1 MHSWSS
7 GARKSRSGDALG
19 GVQSPL
25 WEQRN
30 DETRLRRS
38 CFCRM
43 ALSSRKTHQSCLIT
57 ADYELGG
64 DVLKRAKH
72 NIRSV
77 DAGEATV
84 ADPSTIPTGTQLVIQ
99 RLIIVAIQATAARPF
114 CCCCAGLSLNNNNNN
129 NNNKSLVPDS
139 GSSCSDR
146 ARPRLVH
153 SMYSPYLDQ
162 RSNVLT
168 AVGSSQRAW

>member
-99 RLIIVAIQATAARPF
+99 NIAVETDAIPVANAQHDPPSDHQAFDDSRDSNT
-114 CCCCAGLSLNNNNNN
+114 SL
-129 NNNKSLVPDS
+129 L
-139 GSSCSDR
+139 R
-146 ARPRLVH
+146 ETIRPR
-153 SMYSPYLDQ
+153 Q
-162 RSNVLT
+162 RDPSAA
-168 AVGSSQRAW
+168 AVQALAE

>member
-1 MHSWSS
+1 
-7 GARKSRSGDALG
+7 
-19 GVQSPL
+19 
-25 WEQRN
+25 
-30 DETRLRRS
+30 
-38 CFCRM
+38 M

-99 RLIIVAIQATAARPF
+99 NIAVDTVAIPVANAQHDPPKLP
-114 CCCCAGLSLNNNNNN
+114 AG
-129 NNNKSLVPDS
+129 
-139 GSSCSDR
+139 
-146 ARPRLVH
+146 A
-153 SMYSPYLDQ
+153 
-162 RSNVLT
+162 
-168 AVGSSQRAW
+168 